1 VTGLET
7 GLLAAAVLL
16 GALTQRATGLGF
28 ALVSAPF
35 LVLLMG
41 PTAGVTLS
49 NVLSAALCAL
59 VLARTGRRTLWRQVA
74 VLGVPALLTV
84 PLGVLVVRTLP
95 EGPLLVAVGALSVG
109 AVAIVALGRRRELL
123 PGRGSAVL
131 AGALSGFMNVT
142 AGVGGPMVT
151 AYAVSRHWP
160 LPVFIPTA
168 QATLLV
174 VNVASLASKGLPAL
188 GPGGWVAS
196 GVALV
201 AGITAGEAVAR
212 RLDPDRGL
220 RLVIVVALAGG
231 VATVVRGLVELG
243 AAG

>member
-1 VTGLET
+1 MTGLGI
-7 GLLAAAVLL
+7 GLLGAAVLL

-41 PTAGVTLS
+41 PAAGVTLS
-49 NVLSAALCAL
+49 NVLSASLCAL
-59 VLARTGRRTLWRQVA
+59 VLVRTGRRTLWREVV
-74 VLGVPALLTV
+74 VLAAPALLAI

-95 EGPLLVAVGALSVG
+95 DGPLLIAVGALAVG
-109 AVAIVALGRRRELL
+109 AVVVVALGRRRQLL
-123 PGRGSAVL
+123 PGRRSAVL
-131 AGALSGFMNVT
+131 AGALAGFMNVT

-151 AYAVSRHWP
+151 AYAVSRSWP

-174 VNVASLASKGLPAL
+174 VNLASLAGKGLPAL
-188 GPGGWVAS
+188 GPAAWTVS

-201 AGITAGEAVAR
+201 AGLVAGELVTR
-212 RLDPDRGL
+212 RLDAARGL
-220 RLVIVVALAGG
+220 QLVIAVALAGG
-231 VATVVRGLVELG
+231 IATVVRGLAEL
-243 AAG
+243 

>member
-1 VTGLET
+1 MTGLGI
-7 GLLAAAVLL
+7 GLLGAAVLL

-41 PTAGVTLS
+41 PAAGVTLS
-49 NVLSAALCAL
+49 NVLSASLCAL
-59 VLARTGRRTLWRQVA
+59 VLVRTGRRTLWREVV
-74 VLGVPALLTV
+74 VLAAPALLAI

-95 EGPLLVAVGALSVG
+95 DGPLLIAVGALAVG
-109 AVAIVALGRRRELL
+109 AVVVVALGRRRQLL
-123 PGRGSAVL
+123 PGRRSAVL
-131 AGALSGFMNVT
+131 AGALAGFMNVT

-151 AYAVSRHWP
+151 AYAVSRSWP

-174 VNVASLASKGLPAL
+174 VNLASLAGKGLPAL
-188 GPGGWVAS
+188 GPVAWTVS

-201 AGITAGEAVAR
+201 AGLVAGELVTR
-212 RLDPDRGL
+212 RLDAARGL
-220 RLVIVVALAGG
+220 QLVIAVALAGG
-231 VATVVRGLVELG
+231 IATVVRGLAEL
-243 AAG
+243 